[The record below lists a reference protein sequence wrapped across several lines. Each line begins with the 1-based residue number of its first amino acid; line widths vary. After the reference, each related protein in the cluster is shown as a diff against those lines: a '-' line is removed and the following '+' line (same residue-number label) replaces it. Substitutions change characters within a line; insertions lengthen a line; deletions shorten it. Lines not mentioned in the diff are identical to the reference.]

1 MTITENLD
9 MPQPKDLMID
19 IEGKTLTP
27 EDKELIQHPFVG
39 GVVLFE
45 RNYENISQLQELTSE
60 IHSLSDD
67 NFIIAVDH
75 EGGRVQRFR
84 KGFTELPAMS
94 ELGLLYDLTPGL
106 ATEKAEFIGQTIGK
120 ELKFVG
126 VDYVFGPVLDINMGE
141 SDVIGDRSFHSDPKI
156 ISMLTATLLQ
166 GIQSAGLKAV
176 GKHFPGHGYVKADSH
191 TDLPVDS
198 RTIQEISCC
207 DLLPFQFLINIGLD
221 GIMPA
226 HIVYEKCDSQP
237 ATYSTY
243 WLQKILRG
251 QLNFRGKIFSDD
263 LSMKGAAV
271 AGDMKTRIAKAREAG
286 CDMALICNDRP
297 VIKKLLLG

>member
-1 MTITENLD
+1 
-9 MPQPKDLMID
+9 MPATKELMID

-39 GVVLFE
+39 GIILFE
-45 RNYENISQLQELTSE
+45 RNYENIAQLQDLTSE
-60 IHSLSDD
+60 IHSLSDE

-75 EGGRVQRFR
+75 EGGRVQRFH

-94 ELGLLYDLTPGL
+94 ELGLLYDLTPAL

-120 ELKFVG
+120 ELKLVG
-126 VDYVFGPVLDINMGE
+126 IDYVFGPVLDINANI

-176 GKHFPGHGYVKADSH
+176 GKHFPGHGHVKADSH
-191 TDLPVDS
+191 IDLPVDS
-198 RTIQEISCC
+198 RTIQEISSC

-221 GIMPA
+221 AVMPA
-226 HIVYEKCDSQP
+226 HVVYDKCDSLP
-237 ATYSTY
+237 ATFSSY

-263 LSMKGAAV
+263 LSMKGASV
-271 AGDMKTRIAKAREAG
+271 VGDMKTRLAKAKEAG
-286 CDMALICNDRP
+286 CDMSLICNDRP
-297 VIKKLLLG
+297 IVRELLLS

>member
-1 MTITENLD
+1 LTITENLD